1 MCIVMI
7 SYLKGE
13 MFVSKHKQSIRLS
26 LVLILTI
33 LLTACGGDAT
43 PTPGAPSPT
52 TAVTSG
58 ETVVATEP
66 ADEVEATAEIEPTTE
81 GEAATPTATPEK
93 RGIGA
98 SGEGSFDTSGTYVAD
113 LGFRPDFD
121 GFSFENYGGDIP
133 VTNLTAADLR
143 RMFGDQVCAS
153 LQGDGCILTPAGTQ
167 WMEQLNQ
174 SMSGG
179 HCEGM
184 AVLSN
189 LFYTK
194 KLDAANFG
202 AESVP
207 ELQIDGNPPLQREIA
222 YWFTTQATEPARQG
236 IVQQTPSG
244 VLNTLMTAFE
254 AGPQGSETYA
264 VGFYKRDR
272 TGGHAVTPYAVEDR
286 GDGIYWIMIYDNNYP
301 GAARAIEVD
310 TNADTWRYSGS
321 TNPSE
326 PADEYEG
333 DAETFS
339 LELAAIE
346 PRLDQQLCP
355 FCDADAGGRTPGLGA
370 QATTFNEVWLDGDA
384 NLLITDLEGRSI
396 GFKDGNFVN
405 EIPGARSNANKF
417 GVDVW
422 DIKAE
427 PVYYIPTDIDF
438 TISIDGSE
446 LTEPANST
454 VTFIGPGYVLEV
466 SDIMLEPGQV
476 DILDIAPDGS
486 LLSYSTTSNETPVM
500 LVGIE
505 TDAADYLFAVQG
517 YEMESGEALNLALNT
532 QEGWLSLDS
541 IDNTA
546 SALYSLL
553 VAKYDD
559 QGEQVFGADDVA
571 LDPDDVIY
579 VDYLKWAGNGQPM
592 ELDVDR
598 GGDGEIDESLQV
610 EDITD
615 TLPEEAE
622 GE

>member
-1 MCIVMI
+1 
-7 SYLKGE
+7 
-13 MFVSKHKQSIRLS
+13 
-26 LVLILTI
+26 
-33 LLTACGGDAT
+33 
-43 PTPGAPSPT
+43 
-52 TAVTSG
+52 
-58 ETVVATEP
+58 
-66 ADEVEATAEIEPTTE
+66 
-81 GEAATPTATPEK
+81 
-93 RGIGA
+93 
-98 SGEGSFDTSGTYVAD
+98 
-113 LGFRPDFD
+113 
-121 GFSFENYGGDIP
+121 
-133 VTNLTAADLR
+133 
-143 RMFGDQVCAS
+143 
-153 LQGDGCILTPAGTQ
+153 
-167 WMEQLNQ
+167 MEQLNQ

-194 KLDAANFG
+194 KLDVSNYG
-202 AESVP
+202 AGSVP
-207 ELQIDGNPPLQREIA
+207 ELKIDGNAPLQREIA

-244 VLNTLMTAFE
+244 VLNTLMTAFA

-286 GDGIYWIMIYDNNYP
+286 GNGIYWIMIYDNNYP

-326 PADEYEG
+326 PADDYEG
-333 DAETFS
+333 DAQTFT

-346 PRLDQQLCP
+346 PRLDKQVCP
-355 FCDADAGGRTPGLGA
+355 FCEASAGGRTPGVGA
-370 QATTFNEVWLDGDA
+370 QETAFNQVWLDGDA
-384 NLLITDLEGRSI
+384 NLLITDVEGRSM

-427 PVYYIPTDIDF
+427 PVYYIPTNIDF

-446 LTEPANST
+446 LTEPSKST

-466 SDIMLEPGQV
+466 SDITLDPGQV

-486 LLSYSTTSNETPVM
+486 LLSYRTTSAETPVM

-532 QEGWLSLDS
+532 KEGWLSLDS

-598 GGDGEIDESLQV
+598 GGDGTVDESLEVQDV
-610 EDITD
+610 TD
-615 TLPEEAE
+615 LLP
-622 GE
+622 